1 MLTIEV
7 NAEAAAAALGRVGG
21 ALANARPLLAACGK
35 RLEKSLRTHFLAR
48 DREGNKRGWPS
59 RHFWNRT
66 VRANTALATVTAE
79 QATVAIAAPE
89 FAQKLFG
96 GTIRP
101 KRGKALAIPLTAQA
115 YAAGSPREGGIQG
128 LFRPR
133 GRRFLA
139 VRDAGGAL
147 RVQYLLVSQVTQAAD
162 PRALPPEQQMDDEI
176 RAEADAWVA
185 RQVRSAQ
192 G

>member
-1 MLTIEV
+1 MLRIEV
-7 NAEAAAAALGRVGG
+7 NAAGAQAAMASIGRT
-21 ALANARPLLAACGK
+21 LASTRPLMAACGK
-35 RLEKSLRTHFLAR
+35 RLEKSLRAHFLQR

-79 QATVAIAAPE
+79 AATVAIASPE
-89 FAQKLFG
+89 FAQKLYG

-101 KRGKALAIPLTAQA
+101 KRGKALAIPITAQA
-115 YAAGSPREGGIQG
+115 YAAGSPREGGIEG
-128 LFRPR
+128 LFRPK

-147 RVQYLLVSQVTQAAD
+147 RVQYVLVSQVTQAAD
-162 PRALPPEQQMDDEI
+162 ARALPPEEQLGNEI

-185 RQVRSAQ
+185 RQLRSAQ
-192 G
+192 